1 MENNEPAK
9 KAGIGERIVVVSLAV
24 VLLGARPLIS
34 AGVAATVYTFIR
46 YVYLSLTSRP
56 ADALPVVLSLLSILV
71 GVIALLLLVTPRL
84 ARPSAAAV
92 KANTENGKLCSVGDV
107 VRAVTS
113 IVLIVCQLAILVW
126 AVLSA
131 F

>member
-1 MENNEPAK
+1 M
-9 KAGIGERIVVVSLAV
+9 VVSLAV
-24 VLLGARPLIS
+24 VLFGTRPLLS
-34 AGVAATVYTFIR
+34 VGVAATVSTFIR
-46 YVYLSLTSRP
+46 YVYLSLTGRH

-92 KANTENGKLCSVGDV
+92 KANTENGKLCSASDV

-126 AVLSA
+126 ALLSA